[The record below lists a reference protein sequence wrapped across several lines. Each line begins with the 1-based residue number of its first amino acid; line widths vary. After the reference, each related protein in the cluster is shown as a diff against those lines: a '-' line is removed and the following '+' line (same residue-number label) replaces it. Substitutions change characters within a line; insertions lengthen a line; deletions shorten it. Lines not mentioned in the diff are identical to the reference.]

1 MFLDNSGPQGNSKA
15 FLKKAL
21 MLSSVGI
28 EMGLSIF
35 IGYLIGDYL
44 DRRFDTSPYLTLF
57 FLLIGIGAAFRGLIR
72 GANRARK

>member
-1 MFLDNSGPQGNSKA
+1 
-15 FLKKAL
+15 

-28 EMGLSIF
+28 EMGLAIF

-44 DRRFDTSPYLTLF
+44 DGRFDTFPYLTLF

-72 GANRARK
+72 AANRARR